1 MFIENYFRCVFIL
14 IIKSV
19 CYFVDRKMKNYFYD
33 IVLFWNEFLF
43 KGVNKIC
50 IYKKNLLNLL

>member
-1 MFIENYFRCVFIL
+1 MCFYIIFII

-19 CYFVDRKMKNYFYD
+19 CYFVDRKIKNNFYD

-43 KGVNKIC
+43 IGVNKIC